1 MKKLRRIGL
10 ALAAVGAVTVL
21 LPGCTLWNLGTGTST
36 PGAMQTARVNGTVTW
51 RERMAV
57 PPDATVTV
65 RLQDVSRMDAPAVV
79 MAEQTI
85 ATEGRQPPYAF
96 ELALD
101 TAAIDPGKRYTVSA
115 RAEQKGQ
122 LLFINDTA
130 YPVMTQGGGYTVH
143 LMLVRPGPGT
153 R

>member
-1 MKKLRRIGL
+1 MNNLRRIGIGTG
-10 ALAAVGAVTVL
+10 LAAVGAVL
-21 LPGCTLWNLGTGTST
+21 LSGCTLWNLGTGTST
-36 PGAMQTARVNGTVTW
+36 PGAMQQARVTGTVTW
-51 RERMAV
+51 RERIAV

-85 ATEGRQPPYAF
+85 ATEGRQPPYPF
-96 ELALD
+96 ELSVD
-101 TAAIDPGKRYTVSA
+101 AARVDPGMRYAVSA
-115 RAEQKGQ
+115 RVEQKGQ

-130 YPVMTQGGGYTVH
+130 YPVMTQGAGYTVH
-143 LMLVRPGPGT
+143 LMLVRP

>member
-1 MKKLRRIGL
+1 MKKLRRIGI
-10 ALAAVGAVTVL
+10 ALAVAGAAGL
-21 LPGCTLWNLGTGTST
+21 LSGCTLWNLGTGAST
-36 PGAMQTARVNGTVTW
+36 PGAMQTARVTGTVTW
-51 RERMAV
+51 RERIAV

-65 RLQDVSRMDAPAVV
+65 RLQDVSRMDAPAVL

-101 TAAIDPGKRYTVSA
+101 TARIDPSMRYTVSA
-115 RAEQKGQ
+115 RVEQKGQ

-130 YPVMTQGGGYTVH
+130 YPVLTQGGGYTVH
-143 LMLVRPGPGT
+143 LMLVRPAPGA

>member
-1 MKKLRRIGL
+1 MKKLRRIAI
-10 ALAAVGAVTVL
+10 ALAAAGTAGL
-21 LPGCTLWNLGTGTST
+21 LSGCTLWNLGTGTST
-36 PGAMQTARVNGTVTW
+36 PGAMQKAHVSGTVTW
-51 RERMAV
+51 RERIAV

-65 RLQDVSRMDAPAVV
+65 RLQDVSRMDAPAVL

-96 ELALD
+96 ELAVD
-101 TAAIDPGKRYTVSA
+101 TATIDPGRRYTVSA

-122 LLFINDTA
+122 LLFINDSA

>member
-1 MKKLRRIGL
+1 MKLVRRTCIVSVATGA
-10 ALAAVGAVTVL
+10 ALL
-21 LPGCTLWNLGTGTST
+21 LSGCTLWNLGTGDST
-36 PGAMQTARVNGTVTW
+36 PGTMQTARVTGTINW

-79 MAEQTI
+79 MSEQRFT
-85 ATEGRQPPYAF
+85 TDGRQPPLPF
-96 ELALD
+96 ELAVD
-101 TAAIDPGKRYTVSA
+101 AAKVDPNRRYTVAA
-115 RAEQKGQ
+115 RVEQGGQ

-130 YPVMTQGGGYTVH
+130 YPVLTQGGGYTVH
-143 LMLVRPGPGT
+143 LVLVRAAPGP